1 MTVSP
6 LAAATVNLLVLT
18 AKFPVTA
25 RFPGTARLPVSVVA
39 PVTLSAPPMVA
50 APLVARLERLVAPVT
65 PRVPA
70 MAVLPLA
77 AATVSLLVATLKSPV
92 VLTAALEIWSAESLP
107 LPSLMALSVALT
119 VELSVFLSRPV

>member
-1 MTVSP
+1 
-6 LAAATVNLLVLT
+6 
-18 AKFPVTA
+18 
-25 RFPGTARLPVSVVA
+25 
-39 PVTLSAPPMVA
+39 MVA

-77 AATVSLLVATLKSPV
+77 EATVNLLAAPFTLKSLV
-92 VLTAALEIWSAESLP
+92 VLTATLEIWRAESLP